1 MQLYGTPASSIESS
15 CLKSNFYA
23 DLSYYWTSHS
33 FLSSPFFISFILSFF
48 HFLISPPFSLY
59 FFSNRVSE
67 GLRVCLRKNTC
78 SMAVCTGKELRL
90 GKWKLYNWDNGQRGR
105 EKGRKDVQD
114 RVHQSRL
121 NRNLETERR
130 SKLMLIYYKL
140 P

>member
-1 MQLYGTPASSIESS
+1 MVPRQAASRV
-15 CLKSNFYA
+15 LASNRISMPTYLTIGLLTLFS
-23 DLSYYWTSHS
+23 LLHFS
-33 FLSSPFFISFILSFF
+33 FLSFSLSFSYF
-48 HFLISPPFSLY
+48 SSLFSL